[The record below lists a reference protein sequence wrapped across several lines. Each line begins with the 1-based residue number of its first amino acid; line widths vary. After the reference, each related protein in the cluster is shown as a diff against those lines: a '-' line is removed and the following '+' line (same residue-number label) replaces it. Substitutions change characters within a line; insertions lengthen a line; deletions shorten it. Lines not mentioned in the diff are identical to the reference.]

1 MGLRVALYGGHH
13 NGGAVR
19 NLRIIRRHIFLFAG
33 VVLLL
38 DAEQLDEC
46 AACAGAVFTGKNGD
60 FSRSCRRR
68 SFLRRKR
75 SRRSAFGRSA
85 LRRCSG
91 GFGGRCLGGSGAC
104 CAAGASRH
112 SCHGEKCGCKN
123 RGDFS
128 EFHKLLFPFGS
139 FLLAFYLFLWFT
151 SESIGPFCKLKKKS
165 CVKST

>member
-1 MGLRVALYGGHH
+1 MAFGLPCTVVIITEVLFVICA
-13 NGGAVR
+13 
-19 NLRIIRRHIFLFAG
+19 IIRRHIFLFAS

-38 DAEQLDEC
+38 DAEQLDER

-60 FSRSCRRR
+60 FAGHVAAGR
-68 SFLRRKR
+68 FFGG
-75 SRRSAFGRSA
+75 SALGRCTFGRSA

-123 RGDFS
+123 RGDLS
-128 EFHKLLFPFGS
+128 EFHTLLFPFGS

>member
-1 MGLRVALYGGHH
+1 MAFGLPCYGGHH

-19 NLRIIRRHIFLFAG
+19 NLRIIRRHIFLFAS

-38 DAEQLDEC
+38 NAEQLDER

-60 FSRSCRRR
+60 FAGHVAAGR
-68 SFLRRKR
+68 F
-75 SRRSAFGRSA
+75 FGGSA